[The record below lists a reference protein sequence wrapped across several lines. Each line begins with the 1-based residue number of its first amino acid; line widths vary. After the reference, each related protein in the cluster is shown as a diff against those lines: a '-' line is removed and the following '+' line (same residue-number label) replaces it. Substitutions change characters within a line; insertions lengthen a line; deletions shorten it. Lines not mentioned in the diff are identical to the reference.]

1 MFNFN
6 NKNRFFSTSP
16 KNLVKF
22 NPQYNISLS
31 SNSDIKSNRRYLDQI
46 VFNNIYDI
54 LNNTTQ
60 KIESFFLST
69 IY

>member
-16 KNLVKF
+16 KYLVKF
-22 NPQYNISLS
+22 NPQNHISLS
-31 SNSDIKSNRRYLDQI
+31 SNPDIKSNRRYLDQI

-60 KIESFFLST
+60 KIDSIF
-69 IY
+69 